1 MLPHFSLF
9 IPLLIP
15 SFTSSLTPYPRPA
28 PPALHTLLR
37 AQQNLRAFP
46 IDTQTLNFTFH
57 NINVPETAMT
67 FKLAARGDQTLA
79 DPEGYILE
87 SISSSVVSTTFS
99 KNQFSGV
106 SVQYKIARIAD
117 IYIFRFVVP
126 LVIITILVLSLQFA
140 NTSSRTMR

>member
-1 MLPHFSLF
+1 
-9 IPLLIP
+9 
-15 SFTSSLTPYPRPA
+15 
-28 PPALHTLLR
+28 
-37 AQQNLRAFP
+37 
-46 IDTQTLNFTFH
+46 
-57 NINVPETAMT
+57 MT